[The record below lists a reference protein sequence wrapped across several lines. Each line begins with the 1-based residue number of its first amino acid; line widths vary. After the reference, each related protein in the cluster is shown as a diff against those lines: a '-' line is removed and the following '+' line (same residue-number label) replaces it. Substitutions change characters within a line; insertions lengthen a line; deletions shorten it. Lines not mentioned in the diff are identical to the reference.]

1 MNLYLYRKI
10 KKATY
15 TIGKL
20 YIGVEFQCNTLEDP
34 VRDLIDLNDDGDFN
48 DPDEGKIYGDTAIP
62 ADTYRIKMAHS
73 PTFNRRMPYLQ
84 DVPGFT
90 YIMMHNLSDVSQ
102 TKGCIGVGENTQ
114 QGRLVNSRAWS
125 DLLNSKITAAEN
137 NGEDV
142 WIEIND

>member
-20 YIGVEFQCNTLEDP
+20 YIVVEFQCNTLEDP
-34 VRDLIDLNDDGDFN
+34 VRELIDLNDDGDFN

-62 ADTYRIKMAHS
+62 AGKYRIKMQFS
-73 PTFNRRMPYLQ
+73 PTFQRMMPYLQ
-84 DVPGFT
+84 EVPGFT
-90 YIMMHNLSDVSQ
+90 YIMLHPGQTTDS
-102 TKGCIGVGENTQ
+102 TKGCILVGENTQ
-114 QGRLVNSRAWS
+114 QGRLVNPRAWS
-125 DLLNSKITAAEN
+125 DLLNAKITAAEN

>member
-62 ADTYRIKMAHS
+62 AGKYRIKMQFS
-73 PTFNRRMPYLQ
+73 PTFQRMMPYLQ

-114 QGRLVNSRAWS
+114 QGRLVNPRAWS

>member
-1 MNLYLYRKI
+1 MHLYLYRRI
-10 KKATY
+10 KKPTY
-15 TIGKL
+15 TVGKL
-20 YIGVEFQCNTLEDP
+20 YVDVYFQCNTLEDP
-34 VRDLIDLNDDGDFN
+34 VRELIDLNDDGDFN

-62 ADTYRIKMAHS
+62 GGKYRIKMQFS
-73 PTFNRRMPYLQ
+73 PTFQRMMPYLQ

-114 QGRLVNSRAWS
+114 QGRLVNPRAWS

-137 NGEDV
+137 NGEEV

>member
-102 TKGCIGVGENTQ
+102 TKGCIGVGENTI

>member
-20 YIGVEFQCNTLEDP
+20 YIGVEFQCNSLEDP

-62 ADTYRIKMAHS
+62 AGTYRIKMAHS
-73 PTFNRRMPYLQ
+73 PTFNRPMPYLQ
-84 DVPGFT
+84 DVYGFT
-90 YIMMHNLSDVSQ
+90 SIMLHNGLGIEH
-102 TKGCIGVGENTQ
+102 TRGCILVGENTQ

-125 DLLNSKITAAEN
+125 DVLNEKITAAEN

>member
-10 KKATY
+10 KKVTY

-20 YIGVEFQCNTLEDP
+20 YICGEFQCNTLEDP
-34 VRDLIDLNDDGDFN
+34 VRELIDLNDDGDFN

-62 ADTYRIKMAHS
+62 AGKYRIKMQFS
-73 PTFNRRMPYLQ
+73 PTFQRMMPYLQ

-90 YIMMHNLSDVSQ
+90 YIMLHNLSDVSQ
-102 TKGCIGVGENTQ
+102 TKGCIGVGENTI

-125 DLLNSKITAAEN
+125 DLLNAKITVAES

-142 WIEIND
+142 WIEIN

>member
-20 YIGVEFQCNTLEDP
+20 YIVVEFQCNTLEDP
-34 VRDLIDLNDDGDFN
+34 VRELIDLNDDGDFN

-62 ADTYRIKMAHS
+62 AGKYRIKMQFS
-73 PTFNRRMPYLQ
+73 PTFQRMMPYLQ
-84 DVPGFT
+84 EVPGFT
-90 YIMMHNLSDVSQ
+90 YIMLHPGQTTDS
-102 TKGCIGVGENTQ
+102 TKGCILVGENTQ

-142 WIEIND
+142 WIEVN

>member
-1 MNLYLYRKI
+1 
-10 KKATY
+10 
-15 TIGKL
+15 
-20 YIGVEFQCNTLEDP
+20 
-34 VRDLIDLNDDGDFN
+34 
-48 DPDEGKIYGDTAIP
+48 
-62 ADTYRIKMAHS
+62 
-73 PTFNRRMPYLQ
+73 
-84 DVPGFT
+84 
-90 YIMMHNLSDVSQ
+90 MMHNLSDVSQ